1 MRICSLIVVLV
12 VLSNSR
18 VWSKRRLK
26 IAINSPAFGV
36 SHLNFQGRLAD
47 LLVEAGHEVF
57 VYIPNWEAS
66 ERRNGTSKA
75 QRIVRFMPKNE
86 EYNFEKNTQLT
97 EPFEHQDEN
106 VGAKVWENFK
116 QFTLR
121 QCQDQLK
128 DPEYTESLRREKFDV
143 GISEMY
149 DSCAF
154 FHFDQAKIPTL
165 IMSSAILTPDVI
177 SLAFG
182 LPIPRSYCT
191 PWLLPSIRTPR
202 LTYFDRIL
210 NILIDR
216 MLFFQLVEHQNL
228 IGREFAAHYNIPAK
242 TYVEVLRRVKYV
254 FVNMPEMLD
263 HPRPIDYRFKSI
275 GGIHLRSPAPYLS
288 PELEE
293 VYKNAR
299 DGVILFSFGS
309 NIDMNKM
316 AWQTKIEILNAFA
329 QFPTYSFIWRIDG
342 DNKTREL
349 IAKHE
354 NVYAA
359 AGWIDQLT
367 ILARNQTKL
376 VLTHSGL
383 NTVIEVGFSGKP
395 AITIPFFNDQ
405 YQNAALLLNRGTAI
419 HIDKS
424 EIRTDKLAD
433 ALRRILTE
441 SSFTSNAQNLSNKLR
456 NNPTDVRET
465 FVKFVEYATTF
476 ENNEEMNS
484 SVDNHVYENLDIYV
498 PFALIVSI
506 IVYAIY

>member
-1 MRICSLIVVLV
+1 MTL
-12 VLSNSR
+12 LSNSR

-26 IAINSPAFGV
+26 VLINSPAFGV

-47 LLVEAGHEVF
+47 ILVEAGHEVF

-66 ERRNGTSKA
+66 ERRNGTLKA
-75 QRIVRFMPKNE
+75 QRIVRFMPTSE

-97 EPFEHQDEN
+97 EPFEPQDEN

-128 DPEYTESLRREKFDV
+128 DPEYTESIRRENFDV

-154 FHFDQAKIPTL
+154 FHFDQAKIPTIL
-165 IMSSAILTPDVI
+165 LSSAMLTPDVI

-202 LTYFDRIL
+202 LTYFDRLL
-210 NILIDR
+210 NIIIDR
-216 MLFFQLVEHQNL
+216 MLFAQLVEHQNL
-228 IGREFAAHYNIPAK
+228 IGREFAVHYNYTSAK
-242 TYVEVLRRVKYV
+242 TYVEVLRKVKYV

-263 HPRPIDYRFKSI
+263 HPRPIDFRFKLI
-275 GGIHLRSPAPYLS
+275 GGIHLRSPAPFLS
-288 PELEE
+288 AELEE
-293 VYKNAR
+293 VYKNAE

-316 AWQTKIEILNAFA
+316 PWQTKIEILNAFA

-342 DNKTREL
+342 DSKTREL
-349 IAKHE
+349 IVRHK
-354 NVYAA
+354 NVYGA
-359 AGWIDQLT
+359 AGWIDQMA

-376 VLTHSGL
+376 VIIHCGL
-383 NTVIEVGFSGKP
+383 NTVIEVAFSGKP

-419 HIDKS
+419 HIDKN
-424 EIRTDKLAD
+424 EIRTDKLVD

-441 SSFTSNAQNLSNKLR
+441 SSFTLNAQKLSEKLR

-476 ENNEEMNS
+476 ESNEKMNL
-484 SVDNHVYENLDIYV
+484 SVDNPVYDNLDIYV
-498 PFALIVSI
+498 PFALII
-506 IVYAIY
+506 LIFVYAIY